1 MAKRIADWRLPYPD
15 KYITGHFGTLS
26 AFRKARNMQPH
37 SGTDWARPLGT
48 RIPAIAKGTI
58 RLIQFSK
65 VLGWVIVQTAM
76 DKDGQIWYIG
86 YCHLDNKPGYE
97 VGQVVTKGQTV
108 GLIGNTGISSG
119 PHLHATASKTLK
131 GVFGATS
138 AKVDLYKLIL
148 ANTKGSETEQADTQ
162 EEAVVQPQTIVT
174 EKPTI
179 VYACPHCKK
188 ELK

>member
-65 VLGWVIVQTAM
+65 VLGWVVVQTAM

-97 VGQVVTKGQTV
+97 VGQVLTKGQTV

-148 ANTKGSETEQADTQ
+148 ANTKGAETEQADTQ

>member
-1 MAKRIADWRLPYPD
+1 MSKRISDWRLPCPD

-26 AFRKARNMQPH
+26 EFRKARNMQPH
-37 SGTDWARPLGT
+37 SGTDWARPIGT

-65 VLGWVIVQTAM
+65 VLGWVVVQTAM

-97 VGQVVTKGQTV
+97 VGQVLTKSQTI
-108 GLIGNTGISSG
+108 GLIGNTGVSSG

-131 GVFGATS
+131 GVFGPTN

-148 ANTKGSETEQADTQ
+148 ANTKGPEAKQADPKAK
-162 EEAVVQPQTIVT
+162 AVVAPQVT
-174 EKPTI
+174 LHEHECK
-179 VYACPHCKK
+179 HCGKK
-188 ELK
+188 MK